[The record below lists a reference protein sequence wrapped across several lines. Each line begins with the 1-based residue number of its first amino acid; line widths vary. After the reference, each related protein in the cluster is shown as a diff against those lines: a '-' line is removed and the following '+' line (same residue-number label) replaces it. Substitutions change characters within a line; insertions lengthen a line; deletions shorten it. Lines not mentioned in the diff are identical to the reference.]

1 MSGLSSDNRNARL
14 GVITASAWAKIRKGG
29 NSRVRELKRIAEE
42 RETGQ
47 SQEPKFSTKAM
58 SDGVAAEPK
67 ILSAFEAFLKE
78 QAGLNKNV
86 RHNQDLITRTIGEN
100 KVGATPDGIMGD
112 EWGVV
117 EPVEV
122 KFPKFANFGKQIE
135 KLPPDYQ
142 AQAKFQAFVL
152 QTRHANL
159 VLAREMPNGDMEIAP
174 HKIPFTRMEEE
185 EYLALVADA
194 EREIAEI
201 RNNFGEAAA
210 NPKVAAVARAKR
222 ATKDINDGFKAA
234 KAILEKKRDEML
246 AAYAEFLNHEED
258 VCKELVEGSKTTPP
272 GIKRTQTKAV
282 VCQTDSLPP
291 QFVKR
296 TPEIAKIKKALESGE
311 PVEGATLENRT
322 SYSILP
328 AAADESDAEQ
338 VRQDLAQAMSAL
350 TEAADG
356 DQNNKTEKKQ

>member
-29 NSRVRELKRIAEE
+29 NSRVRELKRIAAE
-42 RETGQ
+42 RDTGE
-47 SQEPKFSTKAM
+47 SQEPNFSTKAM

-67 ILSAFEAFLKE
+67 ILSAFEKFMKE
-78 QAGLNKNV
+78 EVGINEDV
-86 RHNQDLITRTIGEN
+86 RHNQDLLTRTIGEN
-100 KVGATPDGIMGD
+100 KVGATPDGLIGDKMGR
-112 EWGVV
+112 V

-122 KFPKFANFGKQIE
+122 KFPKFSNFGKQIE

-152 QTRHANL
+152 QTRHAHL

-174 HKIPFTRMEEE
+174 HKIAFTKSEEE

-201 RNNFGEAAA
+201 RNNFGEVLP
-210 NPKVAAVARAKR
+210 NPQVAAVARAKR
-222 ATKDINDGFKAA
+222 MTKTINEECKAA
-234 KAILEKKRDEML
+234 VALLQQKRDEML
-246 AAYAEFLNHEED
+246 AAYAEFLKNEED
-258 VCKELVEGSKTTPP
+258 VCNDLVEYNQTTPL
-272 GIKRTQTKAV
+272 GIKKTQTKAV
-282 VCQTDSLPP
+282 VCFTDSLPP
-291 QFVKR
+291 EFVNR
-296 TPEIAKIKKALESGE
+296 TPKTAAIKKALEAGQK
-311 PVEGATLENRT
+311 VEGAVLETRT

-328 AAADESDAEQ
+328 AAADEGDAEQ

-350 TEAADG
+350 TEADNG
-356 DQNNKTEKKQ
+356 QNNNGDNQ